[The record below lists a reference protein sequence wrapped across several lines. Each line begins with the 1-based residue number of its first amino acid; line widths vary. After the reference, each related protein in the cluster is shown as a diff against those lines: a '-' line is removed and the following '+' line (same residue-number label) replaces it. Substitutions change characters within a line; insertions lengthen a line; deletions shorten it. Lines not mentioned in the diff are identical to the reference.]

1 MSPSKDFVKKL
12 GFKGSYLRCN
22 CKVNRKRYKLSTF
35 TLLTIRIDYLD
46 KWKSDYRFISK
57 VSHKIKANIE
67 HLDVRSY

>member
-1 MSPSKDFVKKL
+1 MMSPSEDFVKKL
-12 GFKGSYLRCN
+12 GFNGCN